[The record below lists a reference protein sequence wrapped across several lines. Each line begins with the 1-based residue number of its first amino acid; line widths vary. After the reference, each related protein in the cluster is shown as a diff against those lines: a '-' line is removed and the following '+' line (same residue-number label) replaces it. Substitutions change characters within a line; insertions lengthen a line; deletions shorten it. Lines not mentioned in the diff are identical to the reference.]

1 MDFPG
6 SALTVDDDDD
16 DEGFTVV
23 QSATFSFF
31 VDVETIEAGDD
42 RFFDEDLAGLKL
54 GTSGAPCLAVL
65 RTPSS

>member
-1 MDFPG
+1 M
-6 SALTVDDDDD
+6 
-16 DEGFTVV
+16 

-31 VDVETIEAGDD
+31 VSVETIEAGDD
-42 RFFDEDLAGLKL
+42 RFFNEDLAGLKL